1 MPFYELTFIARQE
14 ITEGD
19 VANITKEITD
29 AVKAGKGSV
38 HKEESWGLRDFEY
51 EINKAKRGYY
61 MHLVLETEFPV
72 LAEIER
78 KMKLHEDI
86 LRFLTIRTETADTE
100 ESPILTKEEEF
111 SRDRDNFRD
120 NRREERA

>member
-1 MPFYELTFIARQE
+1 MAIYELTYIARQE
-14 ITEGD
+14 ITEAD

-29 AVKAGKGSV
+29 AVVAGKGKT
-38 HKEESWGLRDFEY
+38 HKTESWGLRDFEY

-61 MHLVLETEFPV
+61 MHLILEVEFPV

-86 LRFLTIRTETADTE
+86 VRFLTIRADEVDSE
-100 ESPILTKEEEF
+100 ESPILTKEEEYNP
-111 SRDRDNFRD
+111 RE
-120 NRREERA
+120 NRKEA

>member
-1 MPFYELTFIARQE
+1 MAIYELTFIARQE
-14 ITEGD
+14 ITESD

-29 AVKAGKGSV
+29 AVAAAKGKT
-38 HKEESWGLRDFEY
+38 HKTENWGLRDFEY

-61 MHLVLETEFPV
+61 MHLILEVEFAA

-86 LRFLTIRTETADTE
+86 LRFLTIRVDAVDAE
-100 ESPILTKEEEF
+100 ESPILTKEEEYNP
-111 SRDRDNFRD
+111 RDK
-120 NRREERA
+120 REAS

>member
-29 AVKAGKGSV
+29 AVIAAKGKV
-38 HKEESWGLRDFEY
+38 HKTENWGLRDFEY

-61 MHLVLETEFPV
+61 MHLVLETKFPV

-86 LRFLTIRTETADTE
+86 LRFLTIRTETADTN
-100 ESPILTKEEEF
+100 ESPILSKVDEYV
-111 SRDRDNFRD
+111 D
-120 NRREERA
+120 NRREERY

>member
-1 MPFYELTFIARQE
+1 MPHMPFYELTFIARQE
-14 ITEGD
+14 ITEAD
-19 VANITKEITD
+19 VASITKDITD
-29 AVKAGKGSV
+29 AIIAGKGKV
-38 HKEESWGLRDFEY
+38 HKTESWGLRDFEY

-86 LRFLTIRTETADTE
+86 LRFLTIRTENADTD
-100 ESPILTKEEEF
+100 ESPILTKVEEYV
-111 SRDRDNFRD
+111 D
-120 NRREERA
+120 NRREERY